1 MQCRRTLFVAYS
13 SSDDDESNVSV
24 AAPVY
29 EPASPQSNDEQRIVP
44 MYEPGLPPP
53 ASPNFEPT
61 SSINGD
67 GYEYEVSTMR
77 QINTFDK
84 IFHAFN
90 YYN

>member
-1 MQCRRTLFVAYS
+1 MQCRRALFVAYS
-13 SSDDDESNVSV
+13 SSDDDESN
-24 AAPVY
+24 A
-29 EPASPQSNDEQRIVP
+29 P

-61 SSINGD
+61 SSPNGD